1 MLKVCAI
8 AFRNVFRNGR
18 RTGFNVLVITCGSV
32 ALLVAGGFIQGNFEG
47 LRERTI
53 RNGLGHLQVFTS
65 AYLAGDEERPLQNG
79 VEGAAAVEAWLR
91 AQPHVKLTASQV
103 DFVGLVSNGERSEP
117 FIGAGVQPDRETAM
131 GFALNLQEGE
141 PLWDGGGEDQALL
154 GTGLAA
160 TMKARV
166 GDVLTLLGTTSDGAL
181 NAVDVRVVGLYST
194 GIKEFDARALKIP
207 LATAQRLLNSDRVTK
222 VIVKLDATRNTEEVA
237 AALRAGGIGPAGG
250 GALGVRTW
258 RDLATF
264 YTQVVGL
271 YTTIFV
277 FLGVIIV
284 VLVVL
289 SSANTMMMS
298 VLERVSEIGTLLAIG
313 TRRWQ
318 VLVIFLAEGFLIGC
332 LGGLC
337 GLVASYGAIG
347 LLNAAHITLP
357 PPPSFST
364 GVPLLVKVVPGMF
377 AAVYGLLVF
386 ILSLSALL
394 PAARGARLNIVEALG
409 HV

>member
-1 MLKVCAI
+1 MLKFGVI
-8 AFRNVFRNGR
+8 AVRNVFRNTR
-18 RTGFNVLVITCGSV
+18 RTAFNVLVITFGCV

-53 RNGLGHLQVFTS
+53 RNGLGHLQVFTA
-65 AYLAGDEERPLQNG
+65 AYLEGREERPLQQG
-79 VEGAAAVEAWLR
+79 VADPAALEAWLR
-91 AQPHVKLTASQV
+91 QQPHVKLTAAQI
-103 DFVGLVSNGERSEP
+103 DFVGLLSNGERSEP
-117 FIGAGVQPDRETAM
+117 FVGAGVQPDREAAM
-131 GFALNLQEGE
+131 GFALSLQSGE
-141 PLWDGGGEDQALL
+141 PLFEDGGDDQVLL
-154 GTGLAA
+154 GSGLAA
-160 TMKARV
+160 TLKAKV
-166 GDVLTLLGTTSDGAL
+166 GDVLTVLGTTSDGAL

-194 GIKEFDARALKIP
+194 GIREFDARALKLP
-207 LATAQRLLNSDRVTK
+207 LRTAQRLLGSERVTK
-222 VIVKLDATRNTEEVA
+222 VIVKLDATRHTDEVA
-237 AALRAGGIGPAGG
+237 AALRASGLGPAGG
-250 GALGVRTW
+250 GLQLRTW
-258 RDLATF
+258 RDLAGF

-271 YTTIFV
+271 YTTIFA

-298 VLERVSEIGTLLAIG
+298 VLERVAEIGTLLAIG
-313 TRRWQ
+313 TRRRQ
-318 VLVIFLAEGFLIGC
+318 VLAIFVLEGFLIGC

-337 GLVASYGAIG
+337 GLAASYGTIA

-377 AAVYGLLVF
+377 AAVFGLLAA
-386 ILSLSALL
+386 ILSLAALL
-394 PAARGARLNIVEALG
+394 PAARGARLPIVEALA

>member
-1 MLKVCAI
+1 MLKFGVI
-8 AFRNVFRNGR
+8 ALRNVFRNTR
-18 RTGFNVLVITCGSV
+18 RTAFNVLVITFGCV

-53 RNGLGHLQVFTS
+53 RNGLGHLQVFTT
-65 AYLAGDEERPLQNG
+65 AYLEGREERPLQQG
-79 VEGAAAVEAWLR
+79 VAEPAALEAWLR
-91 AQPHVKLTASQV
+91 QQPHVKLTAAQV

-117 FIGAGVQPDRETAM
+117 FVGAGVQPDRETAL
-131 GFALNLQEGE
+131 GFALNLQAGE
-141 PLWDGGGEDQALL
+141 PLFEDGGDDQALL

-160 TMKARV
+160 TMKAQV
-166 GDVLTLLGTTSDGAL
+166 GDVLTVLGTTSDGAL

-194 GIKEFDARALKIP
+194 GIKEFDARALKLP
-207 LATAQRLLNSDRVTK
+207 LRTAQRLLGSDRVTK
-222 VIVKLDATRNTEEVA
+222 VIVKLDATRHTDEVA
-237 AALRAGGIGPAGG
+237 ASLTAAALGPAGG
-250 GALGVRTW
+250 GLAVRTW
-258 RDLATF
+258 RDLASF

-271 YTTIFV
+271 YTTIFA

-298 VLERVSEIGTLLAIG
+298 VLERVTEIGTLLAIG
-313 TRRWQ
+313 TRRRQ
-318 VLVIFLAEGFLIGC
+318 VLAIFVMEGFLIGC

-337 GLVASYGAIG
+337 GLLASYGAIA

-377 AAVYGLLVF
+377 AAVFGLLAA

-394 PAARGARLNIVEALG
+394 PAARGARLPIVEALA

>member
-1 MLKVCAI
+1 MLKFCAI
-8 AFRNVFRNGR
+8 ALRNVFRNTR
-18 RTGFNVLVITCGSV
+18 RTGFNVLVITFGAV

-53 RNGLGHLQVFTS
+53 RNGLGHLQVFTE
-65 AYLAGDEERPLQNG
+65 AYLDGTEERPLQQG
-79 VEGAAAVEAWLR
+79 VADAAAVEAWLR
-91 AQPHVKLTASQV
+91 TQPHVKLTASQV

-117 FIGAGVQPDRETAM
+117 FVGAGVQPEREAAM

-141 PLWDGGGEDQALL
+141 PLFEDGGEDQALL

-160 TMKARV
+160 TMKAKV

-207 LATAQRLLNSDRVTK
+207 LRTAQRLLDSDRVTK
-222 VIVKLDATRNTEEVA
+222 VIVKLDATRHTDDVA
-237 AALRAGGIGPAGG
+237 AALRAAAVGSPSR
-250 GALGVRTW
+250 ALGVRTW
-258 RDLATF
+258 HELATF

-298 VLERVSEIGTLLAIG
+298 VLERVAEIGTLLAIG
-313 TRRWQ
+313 ARRWQ
-318 VLVIFLAEGFLIGC
+318 VLVIFVLEGLLIGC
-332 LGGLC
+332 LGGLV
-337 GLVASYGAIG
+337 GLAAGYGAIA

-364 GVPLLVKVVPGMF
+364 GVPLLVKFVPAMF
-377 AAVYGLLVF
+377 AAVFGLLVS
-386 ILSLSALL
+386 ILSLASLL
-394 PAARGARLNIVEALG
+394 PAARGARLSIVEALG